1 MKILEIID
9 ELEKNSQ
16 IKEIKNFE
24 RKTSEDIEI
33 SDITY
38 NSKEA
43 KKNSLFI
50 CKGNAF
56 KREYLLDSMKNGSVA
71 YISEI
76 DYSDY
81 LTCEKMR
88 DMGCEQPIITIV
100 VKDVRLSMGILA
112 NLFFDR
118 PWKEISLIAFGG
130 TKGKSTATYM
140 LKKIID
146 DTKGKL
152 SGVISSIE
160 VFDGKNNVEAGLTTP
175 EAMELQRILRREVEN
190 KIDFCSMEVS
200 SQALKY
206 HRTYGMR
213 FKVGIFLNMG
223 YDHISP
229 LEHENFDDYFNSKMI
244 MMTQC
249 ENLVI
254 NKDSDHIDE
263 ILKIAEKNI
272 SSEKIFTYSIK
283 DEDADMYG
291 KDIKYDVKQNKSIFT
306 LVDNRDG
313 KTYDEVSLNMIG
325 DFNVSNA
332 VSAILAAKILGI
344 KVEDAAKT
352 LDNIL
357 VKGRMNIVTAQNGN
371 IVAIVDYA
379 HNKMSFENLFDMIKR
394 IYEGY
399 RIVAVFGCPCGKA
412 FNRRKELAQVASEYA
427 DRIILV
433 PEDSNYEDPDEISN
447 DILKYVNDESKAE
460 ILHDRE
466 FGIVKT
472 LKESEEN
479 FIKTGEKTVIA
490 ITGKGWETTM
500 KVEGKNVPIKSDMKI
515 VTENLY

>member
-1 MKILEIID
+1 
-9 ELEKNSQ
+9 
-16 IKEIKNFE
+16 
-24 RKTSEDIEI
+24 
-33 SDITY
+33 
-38 NSKEA
+38 
-43 KKNSLFI
+43 
-50 CKGNAF
+50 
-56 KREYLLDSMKNGSVA
+56 
-71 YISEI
+71 
-76 DYSDY
+76 
-81 LTCEKMR
+81 
-88 DMGCEQPIITIV
+88 
-100 VKDVRLSMGILA
+100 
-112 NLFFDR
+112 
-118 PWKEISLIAFGG
+118 
-130 TKGKSTATYM
+130 
-140 LKKIID
+140 
-146 DTKGKL
+146 
-152 SGVISSIE
+152 
-160 VFDGKNNVEAGLTTP
+160 
-175 EAMELQRILRREVEN
+175 
-190 KIDFCSMEVS
+190 
-200 SQALKY
+200 
-206 HRTYGMR
+206 
-213 FKVGIFLNMG
+213 
-223 YDHISP
+223 
-229 LEHENFDDYFNSKMI
+229 

-399 RIVAVFGCPCGKA
+399 RIVAVFGCPGGKA

>member
-24 RKTSEDIEI
+24 RKTSEDVEI

-56 KREYLLDSMKNGSVA
+56 KREYLLDSIKNGSVA

-263 ILKIAEKNI
+263 ILNIAEKNI

-283 DEDADMYG
+283 DENADMYG

-399 RIVAVFGCPCGKA
+399 RIVAVFGCPGGKA

>member
-56 KREYLLDSMKNGSVA
+56 KREYLLDSIKNGSVA

-399 RIVAVFGCPCGKA
+399 RIVAVFGCPGGKA

-460 ILHDRE
+460 ILRNRE

-515 VTENLY
+515 VTENLH

>member
-175 EAMELQRILRREVEN
+175 ETMELQRILRREVEN

-283 DEDADMYG
+283 DENADMYG

-399 RIVAVFGCPCGKA
+399 RIVAVFGCPGGKA

-460 ILHDRE
+460 ILHNRE